1 MLKWQNQKCKFYDII
16 IILFWEKCRLDERYV
31 DFKYVSSHA
40 PFQFFMN
47 VSLAPANR
55 AEIMYICIHV
65 WKLQIWKITIINST
79 QCIQRFAGG
88 GGGVTKTWKMVH
100 QLDGMHESRRF
111 SNFGKWQR
119 ASRFPHRTV
128 NWFNLFDLKIL
139 SQEKTILRYCIF
151 SENNPFE

>member
-16 IILFWEKCRLDERYV
+16 IILFWEECRLDERYV

-47 VSLAPANR
+47 VSLTPANR

-88 GGGVTKTWKMVH
+88 GGGRYKNMKNGTPIGWYARIPEIFEFRQMTTCV
-100 QLDGMHESRRF
+100 
-111 SNFGKWQR
+111 
-119 ASRFPHRTV
+119 
-128 NWFNLFDLKIL
+128 KISSPYSKL
-139 SQEKTILRYCIF
+139 V
-151 SENNPFE
+151 